1 MKVCVTSCAIVMLLA
16 AVAVSPVETARP
28 PGARQRTAPQ
38 RPIRVPENL
47 PPPVGEEMRVQAADI
62 DSVLGD
68 ENVVFRWTF
77 GSRGSSRSSAPVRAT
92 SISPWVNSRTAW
104 TSCPKARRFSLP
116 ETAVDG
122 LRVPRPY

>member
-38 RPIRVPENL
+38 RLIRVPENL

-68 ENVVFRWTF
+68 ENVVLLDVREPWELEEF
-77 GSRGSSRSSAPVRAT
+77 GTREGYINIPLGELEDRLDELPKGKT
-92 SISPWVNSRTAW
+92 ILTA
-104 TSCPKARRFSLP
+104 
-116 ETAVDG
+116 
-122 LRVPRPY
+122 